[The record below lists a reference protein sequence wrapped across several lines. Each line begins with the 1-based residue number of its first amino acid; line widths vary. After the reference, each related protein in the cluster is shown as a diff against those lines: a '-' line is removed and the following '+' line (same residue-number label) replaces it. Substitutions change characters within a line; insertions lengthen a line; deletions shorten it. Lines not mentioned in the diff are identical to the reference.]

1 MPPGRLSCVRPAQIR
16 ITGNYLQSQ
25 VLLYAL
31 LALLSI
37 GEMPENDAA
46 PSCQPPWRAGEAG
59 QRAGTGQ
66 VLPSPAAAWQIG
78 FSVVEWHPA
87 KRPSGSLCL
96 LSVVEVEVHIGI
108 IGLPNSTKTT
118 IFNALTRSQV
128 QTARYSTGQVEIHT
142 ATVRVPDPR
151 VDRLAAMFRPRKTTW
166 TQIQYN
172 DIGGLR
178 VGIGREGGLGGPLLN
193 AVAQNDA
200 FLHIVRAFEDEEV
213 PHPGGGVNPARD
225 LEAMD
230 FELLFSD
237 LVIVER
243 SLERLAG
250 QLAKKKVYPERPAD
264 EALLS
269 LLLRFKE
276 TLEREAPLRDLD
288 LTPEEMAAAR
298 GYRFLTLKPVLV
310 VLNVGDRGSDDPAD
324 HVTYRHRHAEVI
336 TLRGGL
342 EMEIAELEPDEAALF
357 LAEYGIPEPGLHRM
371 IRLSYRIL
379 GLQSFFTVGED
390 EVRSWTVPMGATA
403 VDAAAAIHSD
413 LARGFIRAEVVGY
426 DDLVAAGSLDAARKQ
441 GSLRLQGRDYLVK
454 DGDVLNIR
462 FNV

>member
-1 MPPGRLSCVRPAQIR
+1 M
-16 ITGNYLQSQ
+16 
-25 VLLYAL
+25 
-31 LALLSI
+31 
-37 GEMPENDAA
+37 
-46 PSCQPPWRAGEAG
+46 
-59 QRAGTGQ
+59 
-66 VLPSPAAAWQIG
+66 
-78 FSVVEWHPA
+78 
-87 KRPSGSLCL
+87 
-96 LSVVEVEVHIGI
+96 HIGI

-118 IFNALTRSQV
+118 IFNALTHSQV
-128 QTARYSTGQVEIHT
+128 ETARYSTGQVEIHT

-166 TQIQYN
+166 AQIQYN

-200 FLHIVRAFEDEEV
+200 FLHVVRAFQDEEV
-213 PHPGGGVNPARD
+213 PHPNGGVDPARD

-250 QLAKKKVYPERPAD
+250 QLAKGKAYPERQAD
-264 EALLS
+264 EALLA

-276 TLEREAPLRDLD
+276 TLERGAPLRDLD
-288 LTPEEMAAAR
+288 LTPEEQVAAR
-298 GYRFLTLKPVLV
+298 GYRFLTQKPVLV
-310 VLNVGDRGSDDPAD
+310 VLNVGDQGSDDPAD
-324 HVTYRHRHAEVI
+324 YVSYRHRRSEVI
-336 TLRGGL
+336 CLRGGL
-342 EMEIAELEPDEAALF
+342 EMEIAQLDAQDAALF

-371 IRLSYRIL
+371 IRLSHALL

-390 EVRSWTVPMGATA
+390 EVRSWTVPVGATA
-403 VDAAAAIHSD
+403 VEAAGVIHSD
-413 LARGFIRAEVVGY
+413 LARGFIRAEVVSY

-441 GSLRLQGRDYLVK
+441 GTVRLQGRDYVVK
-454 DGDVLNIR
+454 DGDILNIR